1 MNLIPVDELA
11 DGFATQPRDRLIMAE
26 EVEGNECSPPASG
39 DGAMYATDKQR
50 TTLWAWCSSARRTDS
65 QPPQARAM
73 PVTRRAALAVRTS
86 ALVAGLMLLLAGC
99 VTSGTVTE
107 KSSDLGRVSCSFD
120 PLDCDHTGGC
130 WRLHLEDAQGRTG
143 RVCVPVEDW
152 LLTDVGDYYD
162 GPTVTR

>member
-1 MNLIPVDELA
+1 MNLTPVDELA
-11 DGFATQPRDRLIMAE
+11 DGFGTQPRDRLMVE
-26 EVEGNECSPPASG
+26 EAEGNACSPPASG
-39 DGAMYATDKQR
+39 DEARYATDS
-50 TTLWAWCSSARRTDS
+50 TWLGGFTRRTGS
-65 QPPQARAM
+65 QPPQARTAR
-73 PVTRRAALAVRTS
+73 VTRRAVTVARTS
-86 ALVAGLMLLLAGC
+86 ALVAGLMLLLTGC

-162 GPTVTR
+162 GPTVIQ

>member
-1 MNLIPVDELA
+1 
-11 DGFATQPRDRLIMAE
+11 MAE
-26 EVEGNECSPPASG
+26 EAEGNGYSPPAPA
-39 DGAMYATDKQR
+39 DETMYATDSTWLGKF
-50 TTLWAWCSSARRTDS
+50 ARRIDS
-65 QPPQARAM
+65 QPRQARAT
-73 PVTRRAALAVRTS
+73 PVTRRAAIAVRTS
-86 ALVAGLMLLLAGC
+86 ALVAGLMLLLAAC

-162 GPTVTR
+162 GPTVVR

>member
-1 MNLIPVDELA
+1 MNLTPVDELA
-11 DGFATQPRDRLIMAE
+11 DGFGTQPRDRLMVE
-26 EVEGNECSPPASG
+26 EAEGNACSPPASG
-39 DGAMYATDKQR
+39 DETRYAAGSTWLGKF
-50 TTLWAWCSSARRTDS
+50 TRRTDS
-65 QPPQARAM
+65 HPRQARAT
-73 PVTRRAALAVRTS
+73 PVARRATTAARTA

-162 GPTVTR
+162 GPTVIQ

>member
-1 MNLIPVDELA
+1 MSRTTIDESA
-11 DGFATQPRDRLIMAE
+11 YRFTTQPRDHLIMAE
-26 EVEGNECSPPASG
+26 EAEGNGYSPPASA
-39 DGAMYATDKQR
+39 DDETMYAADSTWWDKF
-50 TTLWAWCSSARRTDS
+50 TRRADS
-65 QPPQARAM
+65 HPPQARAT
-73 PVTRRAALAVRTS
+73 PVARRAATAARTS

>member
-1 MNLIPVDELA
+1 MSHTTVDEPA
-11 DGFATQPRDRLIMAE
+11 CRFATQPREHLIMAE
-26 EVEGNECSPPASG
+26 EAEGNGYSPPAPA
-39 DGAMYATDKQR
+39 DETMYATDSTWLGKF
-50 TTLWAWCSSARRTDS
+50 ARRTDS
-65 QPPQARAM
+65 QPRQARAT
-73 PVTRRAALAVRTS
+73 PVSRRAATAARTS
-86 ALVAGLMLLLAGC
+86 ALVAGLMLLLAAC